1 MLHFPPYGCQRVTNT
16 KLIRVPLPRQM
27 VRRAIRQFH
36 KRLSRFCSK
45 TDGTIAVTIALTLP
59 ILVGFIALGL
69 DTASWYSNHR
79 KLERIVETAT
89 MAAAPYLS
97 NDTTA
102 QITAIAKN
110 VAALNG
116 LSSSNG
122 DTIAVTVASNPA
134 TVSITA
140 TRQLTR
146 YFSAYFLP
154 TNPVTTASATAGRG
168 STPVC
173 ILVLDPSS
181 SQTLLVNGG
190 VTLNAPSCEIDV
202 ASSSSTAAMFNSS
215 LPNVAKVCVKGRST
229 VNGGSTINN
238 LTNNC
243 TTAADPYV
251 GNISI
256 PTVGSC
262 TVNGSNFS
270 GTTNLSPGTYCGTF
284 NFNGSGTLNL
294 AAGLYIFNGTN
305 WNINSGWTINGTGVT
320 FYFATSGSYI
330 QFNSNVTA
338 NLSAPTSGTYA
349 NILMFEPAGL
359 STSSFA
365 IDGTSSGHL
374 LQGVIHLPS
383 RNITFNSASNVTSDG
398 LTLVVNQLIL
408 NTITWSISPDAST
421 IAGSGSGTNAV
432 LLN

>member
-1 MLHFPPYGCQRVTNT
+1 MVSILVFPSPDFHGAM
-16 KLIRVPLPRQM
+16 RQLN
-27 VRRAIRQFH
+27 RRLRG
-36 KRLSRFCSK
+36 LCSE
-45 TDGTIAVTIALTLP
+45 TDGSIAVATALLLP

-69 DTASWYSNHR
+69 DTANWYSNHR
-79 KLERIVETAT
+79 QIELIVETAA

-97 NDTTA
+97 SDTTA
-102 QITAIAKN
+102 QIAAIAEN

-116 LSSSNG
+116 LSTSGG

-134 TVSITA
+134 TLTVTG
-140 TRQLTR
+140 TRKLNR
-146 YFSAYFLP
+146 LFSAPFLP
-154 TNPVTTASATAGRG
+154 TNPVTTVSAMAGTSG
-168 STPVC
+168 GTSVC
-173 ILVLDPSS
+173 ILVLDRSS
-181 SQTLLVNGG
+181 SQTLLVNSG
-190 VTLNAPSCEIDV
+190 VTVNASSCEIDV
-202 ASSSSTAAMFNSS
+202 ASSSSSAAMFNSR
-215 LPNVAKVCVKGRST
+215 LPSVAKVCVAGSST

-243 TTAADPYV
+243 TTASDPYA
-251 GNISI
+251 GNIAT

-262 TVNGSNFS
+262 TVNGSNYS
-270 GTTNLSPGTYCGTF
+270 GTTNLSPGTYCGSF
-284 NFNGSGTLNL
+284 NFNGTGTLNL

-359 STSSFA
+359 STSSFT

-383 RNITFNSASNVTSDG
+383 RNITFNSASNVTSDA

-408 NTITWSISPDAST
+408 DSVSWSISPDAST
-421 IAGSGSGTNAV
+421 IAGNGSGTHAV